1 MKERMEEGGRRGP
14 RRGLMCPGLGVE
26 SCCAKVCGS
35 ALTKPTPS
43 FVGPSATV
51 NNTTGVN
58 ADVALPRRQLTLH
71 RATYHGVVS

>member
-1 MKERMEEGGRRGP
+1 MGIEGENGGGRRMNERMEEGGRRGQ

-43 FVGPSATV
+43 SAGPRATV
-51 NNTTGVN
+51 KNTTRVS
-58 ADVALPRRQLTLH
+58 ADVAVPQR
-71 RATYHGVVS
+71 